1 MAQTDSNA
9 AATKPVAGSPQRAML
24 IFAGWGILSGIA
36 CYFAVKY
43 LIDIKVLRLSF
54 YPFGQ
59 HEGAAPIPPGIIFGL
74 VVADC
79 VRHFGVRSW
88 LMFLLVVL
96 VTTAAWI
103 AAYDATVWADMQIGK
118 YRDAIDTLD
127 TLSRTAE
134 QPGQPAPGATP
145 TTGWWRFGE
154 TLSFGLG
161 GLIGG
166 FGTWLAAALA
176 HPRARRAGALII
188 TLVLAT
194 VLGAT
199 FDLTD
204 RLGDAGIAVFFAIW
218 QAAVAASLARELAR
232 P

>member
-9 AATKPVAGSPQRAML
+9 AATKPVAASPQRAML

-43 LIDIKVLRLSF
+43 LIDVKVLRLSF

-74 VVADC
+74 VIADC

-103 AAYDATVWADMQIGK
+103 AAYDVTVWADMQIGK

-134 QPGQPAPGATP
+134 PQPGQPAPAAAQA
-145 TTGWWRFGE
+145 WRWGE
-154 TLSFGLG
+154 PLSFALG

-176 HPRARRAGALII
+176 HPRARRPGALIV

-194 VLGAT
+194 AIGAT

-204 RLGDAGIAVFFAIW
+204 RLGDAGIAVFFAVW